1 MILMP
6 HTDTRKD
13 CPGFST
19 LVDWLE
25 GSLEGTEAEDVERH
39 LDGCGICRQR
49 ALDWN
54 ERADP
59 TATDTVA
66 HAGCIDEELLVA
78 YSSAAAALER
88 STVAHVEQ
96 HLRQCARCVGILQH
110 FMRLER
116 QLAPDATPAPH
127 VAPATAEVVRRP
139 ASVARERRVIE
150 AAAPWLQRLRDFLT
164 PNVWS
169 GAALAAA
176 MALVLA
182 IGVSRFASAPYDEMR
197 VRDATQAATVEVIS
211 DTAGRPRPSLQE
223 PIVVDL
229 PRGTQARW
237 LEGTEKWTRI
247 ELADGRRVRVES
259 QAVAPV
265 GTE

>member
-1 MILMP
+1 VPFVGQMILMP

-110 FMRLER
+110 FMRLE
-116 QLAPDATPAPH
+116 
-127 VAPATAEVVRRP
+127 RRP